1 MNIKSNRN
9 DINDLTT
16 NLFASDEAQSIQF
29 LLIEFLID
37 FYDDDLTRR
46 FSDNH
51 FLTKKS
57 KTKRFCSIHIAT
69 NNIFYN
75 NGLI

>member
-51 FLTKKS
+51 FL
-57 KTKRFCSIHIAT
+57 I
-69 NNIFYN
+69 
-75 NGLI
+75 